1 MLVFSTVQTGNGKKR
16 GKAVMYKVKEGRF
29 FHWVLVV
36 LILLFFAIPI
46 CSLAV
51 TDHVS
56 TWPKCSSSFIYNFF
70 LK

>member
-1 MLVFSTVQTGNGKKR
+1 MLVFYPVHIGKGSKR
-16 GKAVMYKVKEGRF
+16 GKIVMEKTESRI